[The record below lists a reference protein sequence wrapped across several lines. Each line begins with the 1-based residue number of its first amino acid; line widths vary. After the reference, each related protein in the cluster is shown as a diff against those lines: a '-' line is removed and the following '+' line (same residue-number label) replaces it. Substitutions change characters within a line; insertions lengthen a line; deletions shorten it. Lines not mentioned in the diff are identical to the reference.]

1 MIKVKQYLILFLPL
15 LALITGSFYLLTA
28 IGLIGLDKTIVLKL
42 SITLLLIFL
51 VGTAIIAPGLYKDPE
66 RFAIHFLG
74 LTTFQMLSAFG
85 VVGYLAFQK
94 IDQVKS
100 IGLHFIGIFC
110 LLLFIQSLF
119 LIRINRSN
127 S

>member
-1 MIKVKQYLILFLPL
+1 MNKIKKYLTFFLPSL
-15 LALITGSFYLLTA
+15 LLITGTFYFLTVGGV
-28 IGLIGLDKTIVLKL
+28 IGLKASVVLRLCLVLFVIFICGALIIV
-42 SITLLLIFL
+42 
-51 VGTAIIAPGLYKDPE
+51 PGLKKDPE

-85 VVGYLAFQK
+85 VIGFLAFQK

-100 IGLHFIGIFC
+100 IGLYFIALFC
-110 LLLFIQSLF
+110 ILLFIQSFL

>member
-1 MIKVKQYLILFLPL
+1 
-15 LALITGSFYLLTA
+15 
-28 IGLIGLDKTIVLKL
+28 LDKTVVERLVMALLVIFIIGTLIV
-42 SITLLLIFL
+42 
-51 VGTAIIAPGLYKDPE
+51 APGLSKDPE

-100 IGLHFIGIFC
+100 IGLHFIGFFC
-110 LLLFIQSLF
+110 ILLFLQSFF

>member
-1 MIKVKQYLILFLPL
+1 MNKIKRYLSIFLPAL
-15 LALITGSFYLLTA
+15 FLITGSYYLFTVMGWVGLKDEVVMRLCMALLSIFA
-28 IGLIGLDKTIVLKL
+28 IGSLIIV
-42 SITLLLIFL
+42 
-51 VGTAIIAPGLYKDPE
+51 PGLKKDPE

-74 LTTFQMLSAFG
+74 LTTFQMLAAFG
-85 VVGYLAFQK
+85 VIGFLAFQK

-100 IGLHFIGIFC
+100 IGLHFISIFC
-110 LLLFIQSLF
+110 ILLFIQSLL